1 MPSPASTARTRPTAS
16 RVRPFTAR
24 SDTSS
29 RTDSLRFERRPRLVR
44 GRFFAAAKRNRAVV
58 HDVVTA
64 RCKVVSSVSF
74 RATTYRKRPIRP
86 LFLLSGDMSV
96 LPERVEKEIE
106 AIVTSEGLELVHIE
120 YRKQG
125 HGFLLRID
133 IDKEGGVMVEDCEL
147 VSHQVSAFLDVDDVV
162 PAEYELHVSS
172 PGLDRK
178 FYKLSDYQKF
188 LGRLVRVRTTT
199 AIRGLHVI
207 VGRLKEFDGQTI
219 VVTDPVMKKDP
230 DYVVPLADV
239 KETRLEVE
247 I

>member
-1 MPSPASTARTRPTAS
+1 
-16 RVRPFTAR
+16 
-24 SDTSS
+24 
-29 RTDSLRFERRPRLVR
+29 
-44 GRFFAAAKRNRAVV
+44 
-58 HDVVTA
+58 
-64 RCKVVSSVSF
+64 
-74 RATTYRKRPIRP
+74 
-86 LFLLSGDMSV
+86 MSV

-106 AIVTSEGLELVHIE
+106 TIAASEGLELVHIE

-133 IDKEGGVMVEDCEL
+133 IDKEGGVTVEDCEL

-162 PAEYELHVSS
+162 PAEYELQVSS

-188 LGRLVRVRTTT
+188 LGRLVRVRTSK

-207 VGRLKEFDGQTI
+207 VGRLKEFNGETIVVTDPVMKRDPDYVVPAAYELQVSSPGLDRKFYKLSDYEKFIGRLVRVRTSKAIRGLHVIVGRLKEFNGETI

-230 DYVVPLADV
+230 DYVVPLADI

>member
-1 MPSPASTARTRPTAS
+1 
-16 RVRPFTAR
+16 
-24 SDTSS
+24 
-29 RTDSLRFERRPRLVR
+29 
-44 GRFFAAAKRNRAVV
+44 
-58 HDVVTA
+58 
-64 RCKVVSSVSF
+64 
-74 RATTYRKRPIRP
+74 
-86 LFLLSGDMSV
+86 MSV

-106 AIVTSEGLELVHIE
+106 AIATSEGLELVHIE

-133 IDKEGGVMVEDCEL
+133 IDKEGGVTIEDCEL
-147 VSHQVSAFLDVDDVV
+147 VSHQVSAFLEVEDVV
-162 PAEYELHVSS
+162 PTEYELQVSS

-178 FYKLSDYQKF
+178 FYKPSDYGKF
-188 LGRLVRVRTTT
+188 IGRLVRVRTSK

-207 VGRLKEFDGQTI
+207 VGRLKEYDGETI

-230 DYVVPLADV
+230 DYVVPLADI